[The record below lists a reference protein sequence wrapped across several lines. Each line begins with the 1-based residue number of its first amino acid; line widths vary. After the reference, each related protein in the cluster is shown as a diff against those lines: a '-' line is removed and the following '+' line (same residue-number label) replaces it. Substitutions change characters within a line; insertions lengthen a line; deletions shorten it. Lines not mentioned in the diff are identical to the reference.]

1 MDEERPYSTRM
12 STLNTLCGFLQA
24 TNEENVAN
32 EIFEVFWYLYFYLSD
47 DDSDIREKCTIFCCK
62 YFHCSISTS
71 IHCETML
78 MRHMSN
84 MAGYVHKSIE
94 YITGFKT
101 FQQQFEEALTPDS
114 LLFSIEK
121 QNLFRSDLSKLGH
134 FESSLVK
141 LGSSVQQED
150 KSCLTQWAEKAIR
163 YLQTQQRELKL
174 AEDGLLGWTS
184 SSPDIF
190 LILTRLQTAIR
201 ILTGWKQT
209 NINIKPLQDL
219 ERHFKFH
226 ELLIV

>member
-1 MDEERPYSTRM
+1 
-12 STLNTLCGFLQA
+12 
-24 TNEENVAN
+24 
-32 EIFEVFWYLYFYLSD
+32 
-47 DDSDIREKCTIFCCK
+47 
-62 YFHCSISTS
+62 
-71 IHCETML
+71 ML
-78 MRHMSN
+78 MQHMSN
-84 MAGYVHKSIE
+84 MTGYVHKSIE

-101 FQQQFEEALTPDS
+101 FRRQFEEALTPDL

-134 FESSLVK
+134 FETSLVE
-141 LGSSVQQED
+141 LGSSVRQED
-150 KSCLTQWAEKAIR
+150 KSCLTQWAETAII
-163 YLQTQQRELKL
+163 YLQTQRRDLKL

-209 NINIKPLQDL
+209 NINIKLLQDL